1 VPDFVST
8 FLNWHVLITVWPLLA
23 EGVGTTLALAT
34 LSLPI
39 AICGGLLLAVLHG
52 LESRP
57 LRSLLIVYIDLLRAI
72 PPLVLLIFIFY
83 GLPFVGIEL
92 GPITAATLA
101 LAMNGSSFF
110 AEIFRAG
117 LEGVPRGLREA
128 ARSTG
133 LTWWQTMASVVIPI
147 GVKAILPDLVS
158 NTIELF
164 KETSIASAVA
174 LQELLRSAEIAQGIT
189 YNPTPL
195 IAAAIIYLATLWP
208 FVRLVSRIQKCSLPI
223 S

>member
-1 VPDFVST
+1 MPDFAST

-23 EGVGTTLALAT
+23 EGVGLTMALAA

-52 LESRP
+52 LDSRP
-57 LRSLLIVYIDLLRAI
+57 LRWALITYIDLLRAI

-83 GLPFVGIEL
+83 GLPFLGLEL

-101 LAMNGSSFF
+101 LSLNGASYF

-117 LEGVPRGLREA
+117 LEGVPKGVREA

-133 LTWWQTMASVVIPI
+133 LTWRQMMTSVVIPI
-147 GVKAILPDLVS
+147 GVSAILPDLVS

-174 LQELLRSAEIAQGIT
+174 LQELLRSAQIAQGIT

-195 IAAAIIYLATLWP
+195 IAAAIIYLAVLWP
-208 FVRLVSRIQKCSLPI
+208 FVRLVSRIQKRPTPFP
-223 S
+223 